1 MPRINE
7 TESAQKFIMRV
18 RSKEYP
24 IERSYNNEVDY
35 KNEKEQ
41 RDTAAVKRFTLSQAF
56 KGIEEMDWYAK
67 RVLWRIIR
75 KVWCGR

>member
-35 KNEKEQ
+35 KNEKGQ

-56 KGIEEMDWYAK
+56 KGIEEMD
-67 RVLWRIIR
+67 
-75 KVWCGR
+75 

>member
-41 RDTAAVKRFTLSQAF
+41 RDTSAVKRFTLSQAF
-56 KGIEEMDWYAK
+56 KGIEEMD
-67 RVLWRIIR
+67 
-75 KVWCGR
+75 

>member
-41 RDTAAVKRFTLSQAF
+41 RDTVAVKRFTLSQAF
-56 KGIEEMDWYAK
+56 KGIEEMD
-67 RVLWRIIR
+67 
-75 KVWCGR
+75 